1 MRRRNLQMRVCLSVF
16 LAGVLGLLLSLAQEA
31 TEQPHT
37 RPIPQYL
44 VVTVAYPHEE
54 RQARQ
59 IVDVSE
65 QGADEVSI
73 RAAATQ
79 HGFTVVKKGYI
90 LYAFSPGVVYSNPAV
105 LRGEVIECLLQEQRT
120 DLCEVLLREWFLYE
134 LWQSKESLG
143 RQEDTCGAIETWV
156 SDNTPKFKAYVQF
169 TLQMEELD
177 RDLRGLLYET
187 TLTNDQMKALS
198 QRLQSVDPPKQ
209 ARSKELVLRQLSMR
223 KPVPEVTVQYNSLVP
238 PEGYSVLGQ
247 GAFEALTDLHNAAKK
262 RLEQMIDTFTSVLGA
277 SYGITSGMQ
286 PYESLPDLFRT
297 ALRENYEAP
306 ITRQLLQEIGANSL
320 PLEALSRARVA
331 IRFLPTVSFSVV
343 CGDHKLDVDVIIPE
357 GQIRIT
363 QH

>member
-1 MRRRNLQMRVCLSVF
+1 MRICLSAF
-16 LAGVLGLLLSLAQEA
+16 LAGVLGLHLSLAQGA
-31 TEQPHT
+31 TEQSRT

-44 VVTVAYPHEE
+44 VVTVAHSYEE
-54 RQARQ
+54 GLARQ

-65 QGADEVSI
+65 QGADEASI

-79 HGFTVVKKGYI
+79 HGFTVVKNGYI

-120 DLCEVLLREWFLYE
+120 GLCEAFLREWFLYE

-143 RQEDTCGAIETWV
+143 RQEDACGAIETWV
-156 SDNTPKFKAYVQF
+156 FDNTPKFKAYVQSI
-169 TLQMEELD
+169 LHMEELD

-187 TLTNDQMKALS
+187 TLTNDQIKALS
-198 QRLQSVDPPKQ
+198 QRLQSADRPKY
-209 ARSKELVLRQLSMR
+209 AGSKELVLRQLSMR

-238 PEGYSVLGQ
+238 PEGYSMLGQ
-247 GAFEALTDLHNAAKK
+247 SAFEALANLHNAAKK

-277 SYGITSGMQ
+277 SYGIAPGIQ
-286 PYESLPDLFRT
+286 PYESLPELFRT
-297 ALRENYEAP
+297 ALRERYEAP
-306 ITRQLLQEIGANSL
+306 ITRQLLQEIGAKPS
-320 PLEALSRARVA
+320 PVEALSRSRVA

-343 CGDHKLDVDVIIPE
+343 CGDRKLDVDVIIPE